1 MVRSHSRLP
10 IPLQTGEPEIA
21 IFSEGVPGESH
32 APFQFHLLDVRGIG
46 GALGLIATLLLAA
59 AGARAAGVEVNV
71 EGLPEEQR
79 DAVRATLS
87 LNDYAKRDISP
98 AELRSA
104 FKKADEQIKQ
114 ALEAFGYY
122 DPTVDKQ
129 LTGDAEHGWKA
140 KFVVTPG
147 APTLVKTE
155 RVEVAGDGK
164 DQRRV
169 RNALEGFVPK
179 IGARFDHASYE
190 ASKAVIDSSLRGAG
204 YLDAKITRRRVTV
217 RPEDESADVNLGWES
232 GPRYKFGDV
241 RFAGDAPF
249 PDGFLREFV
258 PWKEGAYFNSE
269 QVLNLQQRLVDAD
282 YFAMVSV
289 QPALDEKKDGTVP
302 IDVLLNRDER
312 TVYSGEVYY
321 STDFG
326 AGVRLGAER
335 RWLNKKGH
343 KADVQT
349 EYSQRLQEAAV
360 HYGIPRP
367 GREDRSYDFG
377 IAYRDETTDVSRS
390 RNFTLAASRSEKRW
404 HGFTRTI
411 GLKYLRGDFQ
421 LGREDDNLEFGS
433 SKLLFAEGSLSRRHV
448 NDRLEPRKGYVMDF
462 GLRLGSDAVLS
473 DTDMAQTWGR
483 LTWLIPQGE
492 KGRIKLRGEVGAMTV
507 GNFDALPPD
516 LRFFAGGDRSVRGF
530 DYHEIG
536 EVNANGVVIGGKYL
550 TVASAEYE
558 YYFRENWGAAVFV
571 DAGDA
576 FSDSLSLNVG
586 AGVGLRWRS
595 PVGPIRVD
603 VGFPVRSTLPAQ
615 DNWRLHIQLGP
626 DL

>member
-1 MVRSHSRLP
+1 MRANAG
-10 IPLQTGEPEIA
+10 T
-21 IFSEGVPGESH
+21 PGLTL
-32 APFQFHLLDVRGIG
+32 F
-46 GALGLIATLLLAA
+46 LLLAA
-59 AGARAAGVEVNV
+59 AGVRAAGVDV
-71 EGLPEEQR
+71 EIDGLTEEQR
-79 DAVRATLS
+79 DAIRATLA
-87 LNDYAKRDISP
+87 LNEYAKRDISL

-104 FKKADEQIKQ
+104 FKKSDEQIKQ
-114 ALEAFGYY
+114 ALEPFGYY
-122 DPTVDKQ
+122 NAEVKKE
-129 LTGDAEHGWKA
+129 LTGDATKGWKA
-140 KFVVTPG
+140 TFTIAPGDPAVVR
-147 APTLVKTE
+147 TE

-179 IGARFDHASYE
+179 VGERFDHASYE
-190 ASKAVIDSSLRGAG
+190 ASKAVVDSSLRGAG
-204 YLDAKITRRRVTV
+204 YLDAKITQRRVTIK
-217 RPEDESADVNLGWES
+217 PEESSADVDLAWES

-241 RFAGDAPF
+241 RFAGNAPF
-249 PDGFLREFV
+249 PEGFLRDFI
-258 PWKEGAYFNSE
+258 PWKEDAYFNSE

-282 YFAMVSV
+282 YFELVSV
-289 QPALDEKKDGTVP
+289 APALDEKKDGSVP
-302 IDVLLNRDER
+302 IDILLNRDQR

-326 AGVRLGAER
+326 AGVRLGVAR
-335 RWLNKKGH
+335 RWLNQKGH
-343 KADVQT
+343 KADVQA
-349 EYSQRLQEAAV
+349 EYSQRLQEAAL

-411 GLKYLRGDFQ
+411 GIKYLRGDFQ

-433 SKLLFAEGSLSRRHV
+433 SKLLFAEGSLSRRRV
-448 NDRLEPRKGYVMDF
+448 NDRLAPRKGYVLDF
-462 GLRLGSDAVLS
+462 GVRVASEAVLS
-473 DTDMAQTWGR
+473 DTDIAQTWGR

-492 KGRIKLRGEVGAMTV
+492 KARIKLRGEVGAMTV

-516 LRFFAGGDRSVRGF
+516 LRFFAGGDRSIRGF

-536 EVNANGVVIGGKYL
+536 EINANGIIIGGKYQA
-550 TVASAEYE
+550 VASAEYE
-558 YYFRENWGAAVFV
+558 YYFREDWGAAVFV

-576 FSDSLSLNVG
+576 FTDTFSLNVG
-586 AGVGLRWRS
+586 AGVGVRWRS
-595 PVGPIRVD
+595 PVGPIRID
-603 VGFPVRSTLPAQ
+603 VGFPVQTDLPLQ
-615 DNWRLHIQLGP
+615 DSWRLHIQLGP

>member
-1 MVRSHSRLP
+1 MR
-10 IPLQTGEPEIA
+10 GKGWEP
-21 IFSEGVPGESH
+21 GVC
-32 APFQFHLLDVRGIG
+32 VW
-46 GALGLIATLLLAA
+46 LLLSA
-59 AGARAAGVEVNV
+59 AGAGAAGVDVDI

-79 DAVRATLS
+79 DAVRATLV
-87 LNDYAKRDISP
+87 LNEYAKRDISR

-104 FKKADEQIKQ
+104 FKDADEQIKQ
-114 ALEAFGYY
+114 ALEPFGYY
-122 DPTVDKQ
+122 DAEVTKE
-129 LTGDAEHGWKA
+129 LTGDADNGWKA
-140 KFVVTPG
+140 KFVVKPG
-147 APTLVKTE
+147 APAIVRTS
-155 RVEVAGDGK
+155 RVEVEGEGK

-169 RNALEGFVPK
+169 RNAIEGFVPK
-179 IGARFDHASYE
+179 IGQRLDHASYE

-204 YLDAKITRRRVTV
+204 YLDAKITHRRVTV
-217 RPEDESADVNLGWES
+217 RTEDESADVDLAWES
-232 GPRYKFGDV
+232 GGRYKFGDV

-249 PDGFLREFV
+249 PEGFLRDFI
-258 PWKEGAYFNSE
+258 PWREGAYFNSE

-282 YFAMVSV
+282 YFALVSV
-289 QPALDEKKDGTVP
+289 QPAIDEKKDGAVP

-326 AGVRLGAER
+326 AGVRVGAER
-335 RWLNKKGH
+335 RWLNQKGH
-343 KADVQT
+343 KADIQA
-349 EYSQRLQEAAV
+349 EYSQRLQESAL
-360 HYGIPRP
+360 HYQIPRP

-433 SKLLFAEGSLSRRHV
+433 SKLLFAEGSLSRRRV
-448 NDRLEPRKGYVMDF
+448 NDRLAPRKGYVLDF
-462 GLRLGSDAVLS
+462 GLRVGSEAVLS

-483 LTWLIPQGE
+483 LTWLIPQGD
-492 KGRIKLRGEVGAMTV
+492 KARIKLRGEVGAMTV

-536 EVNANGVVIGGKYL
+536 EINANGIIVGGKYL
-550 TVASAEYE
+550 AVASAEYE
-558 YYFRENWGAAVFV
+558 YYFKEDWGAAVFV

-576 FSDSLSLNVG
+576 FSDTFSLNVG
-586 AGVGLRWRS
+586 AGVGVRWRS
-595 PVGPIRVD
+595 PVGPIRID
-603 VGFPVRSTLPAQ
+603 VGFPVQTDLPLQ
-615 DNWRLHIQLGP
+615 DSWRLHIQLGP